1 MWTSVPVTILLALAP
16 AVVAAQSPAAHFGPA
31 AQPQSQTQTPAP
43 TNVPALSPSQRMPSP
58 PGVSYTDGKLTVT
71 ANNSTVQDV
80 ITAVHGATGTAFQV
94 NGGPLQDRLFGQ
106 YGPGPVNAVL
116 EQILR
121 GSGFNYIL
129 VSAPET
135 PGQVK
140 NATLMA
146 KSNEASTPAIPPP
159 QPQNVNQQPN
169 DQEAQP
175 DANVGGDEEPP
186 PPEPAQPEPTQETP
200 QAYPQGVPNGEAQPQ
215 DPNQPKTPEQLL
227 QELQRLQQ
235 LRQQQIQQANP
246 QNPQ

>member
-16 AVVAAQSPAAHFGPA
+16 AVLAAQAPAAHFGAA
-31 AQPQSQTQTPAP
+31 AQPKTQAQTPAP
-43 TNVPALSPSQRMPSP
+43 ENVRPLSPSQQMPSP
-58 PGVSYTDGKLTVT
+58 PRVSYADGKLTVT
-71 ANNSTVQDV
+71 AHNSTVQDV
-80 ITAVHGATGTAFQV
+80 INAVHGATGTTFQV
-94 NGGPLQDRLFGQ
+94 SGGPLQDRLFGQ

-175 DANVGGDEEPP
+175 DTNVGGDEEPP
-186 PPEPAQPEPTQETP
+186 QPEPAQETP
-200 QAYPQGVPNGEAQPQ
+200 QAYPQGGVQNGEAQQ